1 MDVSAGT
8 DYRRTLNDREAD
20 ARSMLAAQQRTLRE
34 NTIETGSSDRAM
46 ASSLLIKH
54 NTQTDQTEAA
64 YFEEFERS
72 STNYRRPK
80 MMNHLLTLI
89 LHFPLFLFADGVL
102 GVYKCACYNPDLAS
116 RTGVEKNES
125 LYRQKLHNTQESYRL
140 SLMNSESSYRS
151 EKMSTED
158 EAPHT
163 LSVYAYLNS
172 TF

>member
-72 STNYRRPK
+72 STNYRCPK
-80 MMNHLLTLI
+80 
-89 LHFPLFLFADGVL
+89 
-102 GVYKCACYNPDLAS
+102 
-116 RTGVEKNES
+116 
-125 LYRQKLHNTQESYRL
+125 
-140 SLMNSESSYRS
+140 
-151 EKMSTED
+151 
-158 EAPHT
+158 
-163 LSVYAYLNS
+163 
-172 TF
+172 